1 MRNDRKMTQ
10 DGRRLWDLEA
20 STFDEAADH
29 GLSDVEVRRAWAELL
44 SDLMGAAGRR
54 VADLGCGTGT
64 LSTLLAQHGHRV
76 TGVDFSAEMIRL
88 AEQKAVRMAVPTR
101 FLVADVSEPPLP
113 AGSFDVVL
121 CRHVLWALPDPAAAL
136 AAWVDLLDDDGR
148 LVLIEGSWS
157 TGAGLTAEETV
168 ELVRQVRGRRPTLR
182 MLSEPVYW
190 GRAIDDER
198 YVVTG

>member
-1 MRNDRKMTQ
+1 
-10 DGRRLWDLEA
+10 
-20 STFDEAADH
+20 
-29 GLSDVEVRRAWAELL
+29 
-44 SDLMGAAGRR
+44 
-54 VADLGCGTGT
+54 
-64 LSTLLAQHGHRV
+64 
-76 TGVDFSAEMIRL
+76 MIRL

-136 AAWVDLLDDDGR
+136 AAWADLLDDDER

-157 TGAGLTAEETV
+157 TGAGLTAEETL
-168 ELVRQVRGRRPTLR
+168 ELVRQVRGQRPTLR

-190 GRAIDDER
+190 GRPIDDDR